1 MIPLMHDFSLQSSK
15 LTIQVK
21 TKVWLEIS
29 GHRLFGE
36 GSAQLFRL
44 IRETGS
50 INASAK
56 IMGISFRR
64 AWGMVKD
71 VEDTLGI
78 TLLEKKRGGIG
89 GGMTSLNPAAL
100 ELLERYEAIL
110 KKFISVTAP

>member
-1 MIPLMHDFSLQSSK
+1 MCEH
-15 LTIQVK
+15 TIEVK
-21 TKVWLEIS
+21 TKVWLEIN

-44 IRETGS
+44 IRETSS

-71 VEDTLGI
+71 MEDVLGI
-78 TLLEKKRGGIG
+78 VLLEKKRGGIG
-89 GGMTSLNPAAL
+89 GGTTTLTPAAL
-100 ELLERYEAIL
+100 ELLDRYEAIL
-110 KKFISVTAP
+110 KKFIAVTTP